1 MSSACMRALELS
13 VQSGEAV
20 LHVTEELL
28 AVAIHQPGTG
38 KRMPVWLETQA
49 TVAAASSRTSEL
61 QLRAMKMMK
70 PTRAAR
76 TPSHGHIQLATV
88 TDRHGIGVPR
98 TSIASRRGSSGHS
111 RKRDRKQHTHLAP
124 SNSSGV
130 AVKSAFPTLSRRYGQ
145 KSTGDV
151 ADYSQLDRMACSGV
165 LRLRCVSNNITDLQ

>member
-1 MSSACMRALELS
+1 MRAPELS

-76 TPSHGHIQLATV
+76 TPSPAT
-88 TDRHGIGVPR
+88 
-98 TSIASRRGSSGHS
+98 
-111 RKRDRKQHTHLAP
+111 
-124 SNSSGV
+124 SNW
-130 AVKSAFPTLSRRYGQ
+130 
-145 KSTGDV
+145 
-151 ADYSQLDRMACSGV
+151 
-165 LRLRCVSNNITDLQ
+165 RL